1 MTVTIGR
8 RELLAALGGA
18 VVWPLAARAQQG
30 EHIRQ
35 IAVFMG
41 TAGSAPDLANIDAFF
56 KRLDELGWHRWWTN
70 GPEHMRLVAAEMIAL
85 SPDVIVVFSNLA
97 LAVLKPLSGNV
108 PIVFVGIGDPV
119 GSGFVASL
127 AQPGANITGFTS
139 HEGPMGGKWLEMLKE
154 TAPRLTRILTIFHPE
169 TPVHQAMWRSAQDA
183 APHFRVEILP
193 GAIHDAAE
201 IEMAISSFVAQG
213 NGGLIVLPHLLAS
226 AHRDLLVKLQ
236 LRHSLAA
243 IAADPGHARAGCL
256 LSYGVDF
263 EDSFRRTAEYVDR
276 ILRGEN
282 PANLPVQQPTKY
294 KLVINLKTA
303 KALGLDIPPILL
315 ARADEVIE

>member
-1 MTVTIGR
+1 MLRLTSGLKFCPARSMTR
-8 RELLAALGGA
+8 
-18 VVWPLAARAQQG
+18 
-30 EHIRQ
+30 
-35 IAVFMG
+35 
-41 TAGSAPDLANIDAFF
+41 
-56 KRLDELGWHRWWTN
+56 
-70 GPEHMRLVAAEMIAL
+70 
-85 SPDVIVVFSNLA
+85 
-97 LAVLKPLSGNV
+97 
-108 PIVFVGIGDPV
+108 
-119 GSGFVASL
+119 
-127 AQPGANITGFTS
+127 
-139 HEGPMGGKWLEMLKE
+139 
-154 TAPRLTRILTIFHPE
+154 PRLRWPY
-169 TPVHQAMWRSAQDA
+169 RD
-183 APHFRVEILP
+183 
-193 GAIHDAAE
+193 
-201 IEMAISSFVAQG
+201 FVAQG

-303 KALGLDIPPILL
+303 KALGLTIPETLL
-315 ARADEVIE
+315 ATADEVIQ